1 MSIYKT
7 KNKCSQK
14 KRLTKVWNIH
24 HPSRPPLHWGPLVSL
39 TDMNIHRLRRVL
51 SSPAAAWALTID
63 SLDPLLLPKFFG
75 IGKATWQQGTVLLA
89 LIEGMALCDDDSIGE
104 HDQDSVEAIVFLS
117 LKIDCVQEEMQS
129 IQLMFWLWE
138 EVYSFL
144 LRKQM
149 GFEILLYRQNK
160 N

>member
-1 MSIYKT
+1 M
-7 KNKCSQK
+7 
-14 KRLTKVWNIH
+14 
-24 HPSRPPLHWGPLVSL
+24 
-39 TDMNIHRLRRVL
+39 
-51 SSPAAAWALTID
+51 
-63 SLDPLLLPKFFG
+63 LPKFFG

-104 HDQDSVEAIVFLS
+104 HDQDSVKAIVFLS

>member
-1 MSIYKT
+1 M
-7 KNKCSQK
+7 
-14 KRLTKVWNIH
+14 
-24 HPSRPPLHWGPLVSL
+24 
-39 TDMNIHRLRRVL
+39 
-51 SSPAAAWALTID
+51 
-63 SLDPLLLPKFFG
+63 
-75 IGKATWQQGTVLLA
+75 A
-89 LIEGMALCDDDSIGE
+89 LIEGMVLCDDDSIGE